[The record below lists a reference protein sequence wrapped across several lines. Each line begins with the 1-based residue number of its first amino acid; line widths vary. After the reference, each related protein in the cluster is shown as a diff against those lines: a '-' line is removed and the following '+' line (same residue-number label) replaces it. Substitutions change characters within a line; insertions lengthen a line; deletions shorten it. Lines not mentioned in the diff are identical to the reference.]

1 MVDKLEDTLGKIYSK
16 YAIKSDVTLTNLMSQ
31 NRLNVT
37 SCDTIVTSMMSH
49 LENPYFPRC
58 LI

>member
-1 MVDKLEDTLGKIYSK
+1 MVDKLEDTLEKTYSK

-37 SCDTIVTSMMSH
+37 PCDITVTSLMSH
-49 LENPYFPRC
+49 LEKLYLPRG
-58 LI
+58 LR

>member
-1 MVDKLEDTLGKIYSK
+1 MVDKLEDTLEKIYSK

-49 LENPYFPRC
+49 LENSYLPRD
-58 LI
+58 

>member
-49 LENPYFPRC
+49 LEKPYLPSGLR
-58 LI
+58 